1 MYILPTNYYETLYSL
16 SSTGTT
22 CGGMDLSAHPFS
34 VIMISDKNYIQDS
47 LKHNDKREQML

>member
-1 MYILPTNYYETLYSL
+1 MYILPTNYYETLYSC
-16 SSTGTT
+16 SSTGRT